1 MKHITLKISIKPFSI
16 QIGIAL
22 VLFKFDI
29 GNFQIFKMD
38 SERKLDV
45 KRVYTH

>member
-1 MKHITLKISIKPFSI
+1 MKDITLKIYIKPFSI

-22 VLFKFDI
+22 VLFKFDL
-29 GNFQIFKMD
+29 GNFQIFNMHP
-38 SERKLDV
+38 EMQLDV